1 MKRRSLATV
10 LALALALILGVSS
23 LAGSTIAWFT
33 ENVTS
38 SDNRIQSGTLDVEMK
53 YYDDAAKIW
62 KDVEPTT
69 QIIDTSRLY
78 MPGSIEVVFL
88 QAENAGS
95 LALKYKLGIT
105 AVNQTIGTS
114 VNGKTIKLTDY
125 LQAGAWVLD
134 GTELS
139 MDSID
144 SYGEIHEFI
153 FKDGNLVPEM
163 KPLVEFAEVEL
174 AGQLVGTTTKE
185 QKASEL
191 LSDRVLPAAPAEG
204 SAAAAENTDTIA
216 LVFYMP
222 AEIGNDMNFRGQQPQ
237 IAVGVHLLAGQAT
250 IETDSF
256 DATYDQDAI
265 YPAYSTHE
273 ELLAQQTSTTNA
285 EPATEA
291 NAAESGTNENVN
303 P

>member
-1 MKRRSLATV
+1 MIAKKWRWRSVKRRSLATV

-38 SDNRIQSGTLDVEMK
+38 SGNRIQSGTLDVEMK

-62 KDVEPTT
+62 EDVEPTT

-105 AVNQTIGTS
+105 AVNKTIGTS

-134 GTELS
+134 G
-139 MDSID
+139 D
-144 SYGEIHEFI
+144 EF
-153 FKDGNLVPEM
+153 
-163 KPLVEFAEVEL
+163 
-174 AGQLVGTTTKE
+174 TKE
-185 QKASEL
+185 YITKY
-191 LSDRVLPAAPAEG
+191 
-204 SAAAAENTDTIA
+204 NW
-216 LVFYMP
+216 
-222 AEIGNDMNFRGQQPQ
+222 
-237 IAVGVHLLAGQAT
+237 
-250 IETDSF
+250 
-256 DATYDQDAI
+256 
-265 YPAYSTHE
+265 
-273 ELLAQQTSTTNA
+273 
-285 EPATEA
+285 
-291 NAAESGTNENVN
+291 
-303 P
+303 